1 MERGSGRQKGTA
13 NMSLLTYQKFYLV
26 GIKGVAMTSIAQC
39 LLDANKSVLGS
50 DLAEDFVTAPLLKNL
65 EISVEDIKTIPDFSK
80 LGVEAIIYT
89 AAHQGID
96 NPQVQAAL
104 QLGLPIFSQA
114 EALAEFFNQKQG
126 LAVCGVG
133 GKSTVSAMLSFA
145 LAQLAPEELSFS
157 VGVGE
162 ILGMNMTGRWQENG
176 QYFVAEADEY
186 VIDSQALTKGQAI
199 TPRFSFLKPFL
210 TICTNLKYDHPD
222 VYPDFSATKAAFRQ
236 FFQQI
241 KPGGYLII
249 NGDNKELVE
258 LAGQL
263 NRPDL
268 HLLSFGEGEN
278 CDFRLSDL
286 KLQLQVP
293 GKFNLLN
300 ALASL
305 AALTQLGFEK
315 TEVLSA
321 LEEFRSTKRRFELVK
336 ETAETLHYDDYA
348 HHPSEILAVIDT
360 LNEKFGEN
368 KKLIAFQPHTFSRTR
383 QLFYDFVDALASHT
397 KPSDEILLID
407 IFPSAREAF
416 DHEMN
421 CDLLAAAVKAKYPN
435 CQITNLH
442 TIEALANYVKQTE
455 HQIFITIG
463 AGDIYQA
470 HDLL

>member
-1 MERGSGRQKGTA
+1 
-13 NMSLLTYQKFYLV
+13 
-26 GIKGVAMTSIAQC
+26 MTSIAQC
-39 LLDANKSVLGS
+39 LLDAGKIVFGS
-50 DLAEDFVTAPLLKNL
+50 DLAEDFVTEPLLTRL
-65 EISVEDIKTIPDFSK
+65 QITIEDIATIPDFAD
-80 LGVEAIIYT
+80 LGVGAVIYT

-104 QLGLPIFSQA
+104 ALGLPIFSQA
-114 EALAEFFNQKQG
+114 QALAEFFNQKQG

-145 LAQLAPEELSFS
+145 LAQLAPKELSFS

-162 ILGMNMTGRWQENG
+162 IIGMSRTGRWQAEG

-186 VIDSQALTKGQAI
+186 VVDPQALVKGQAI
-199 TPRFSFLKPFL
+199 VPRFSFLNPML

-222 VYPDFSATKAAFRQ
+222 VYPDFAATKAAFLQ
-236 FFQQI
+236 FFRQI

-249 NGDNKELVE
+249 NGDNPELVG
-258 LAGQL
+258 LARQL
-263 NRPDL
+263 DRQDL
-268 HLLSFGEGEN
+268 HLVSFGEGEN
-278 CDFRLSDL
+278 CDFRLADL
-286 KLQLQVP
+286 DLELQVP

-300 ALASL
+300 ALAAV

-315 TEVLSA
+315 AEIQNA

-336 ETAETLHYDDYA
+336 ESAEVLHFDDYA

-360 LNEKFGEN
+360 LNEKFPTQ

-383 QLFYDFVDALASHT
+383 QLFNDFVDALASHT
-397 KPSDEILLID
+397 QAGDEILLID

-416 DHEMN
+416 DSEMN
-421 CDLLAAAVKAKYPN
+421 CDLLVAAVRAKYPH
-435 CQITNLH
+435 CQIRNLH
-442 TIEALANYVKQTE
+442 SIEALADYVKQTE